1 MPTISLIYIY
11 TIYLQQLYLKMKL
24 SYNHLK
30 MNMIV
35 TMKIQWWKN
44 LGPPKLQSGYVI
56 GASSSQSSFFWWYP
70 LLLLHWQ
77 LYWSHILQVC
87 LNLAYCTSS
96 CSKVLTLFLPA
107 VVTWHSCMGWFRPWP
122 IEVGLNH
129 LSFFHTSYGN
139 TGWGVFKSGV
149 QSQKDLRINILKGNN

>member
-1 MPTISLIYIY
+1 
-11 TIYLQQLYLKMKL
+11 MKL
-24 SYNHLK
+24 SYIHLK

-96 CSKVLTLFLPA
+96 CSKVL
-107 VVTWHSCMGWFRPWP
+107 
-122 IEVGLNH
+122 NH

-149 QSQKDLRINILKGNN
+149 QSQKDLRINILNEIIKFWELEKQEPQKFSKIRVLKSIIFILPFT